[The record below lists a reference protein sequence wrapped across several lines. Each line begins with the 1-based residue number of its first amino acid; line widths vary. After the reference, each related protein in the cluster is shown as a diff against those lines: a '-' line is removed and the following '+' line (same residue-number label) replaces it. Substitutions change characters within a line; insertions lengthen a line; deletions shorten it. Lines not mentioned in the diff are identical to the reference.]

1 MEETKQKNVKDLAA
15 MFGAKP
21 KGPPPVKRREVI
33 KKDTTAPEP
42 GKIQVSSVFG
52 GAKQQTPAPSKP
64 IEQPKVEA
72 PPASKD
78 VP

>member
-1 MEETKQKNVKDLAA
+1 

-42 GKIQVSSVFG
+42 GKVSSVFG

-64 IEQPKVEA
+64 IE
-72 PPASKD
+72 
-78 VP
+78 